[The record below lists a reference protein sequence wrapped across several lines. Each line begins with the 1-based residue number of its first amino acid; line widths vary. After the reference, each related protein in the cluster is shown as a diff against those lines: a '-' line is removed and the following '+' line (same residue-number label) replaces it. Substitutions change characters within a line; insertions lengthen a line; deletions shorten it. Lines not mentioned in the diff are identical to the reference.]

1 MTWTASSTHLNA
13 DITAVHLAVSPTW
26 ETWGEGT
33 PTERDARMDVLP
45 IHRVWTGTI
54 LLLRVF

>member
-1 MTWTASSTHLNA
+1 MTWTASSTHL
-13 DITAVHLAVSPTW
+13 DESITAAHLAVSPTW

-33 PTERDARMDVLP
+33 PTETDARVDVLP
-45 IHRVWTGTI
+45 INRVLTGTN